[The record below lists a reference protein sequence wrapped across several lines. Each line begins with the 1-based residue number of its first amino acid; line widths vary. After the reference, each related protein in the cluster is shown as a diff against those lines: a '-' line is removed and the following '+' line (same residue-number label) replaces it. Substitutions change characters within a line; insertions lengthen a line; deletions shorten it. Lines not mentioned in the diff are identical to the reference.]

1 MKGWA
6 INELKEIQGGG
17 RMKASRKAINAL
29 IPSITYIRQHYTY
42 GGQTGWVPAY
52 SRRIKDFIIYDD
64 AGKLKSWLSGYGDA
78 MPRDLYYGN
87 YTGANVVEIIEQW
100 MRGNLTR
107 AETVAEIQTALLEDE
122 VAEVLP

>member
-17 RMKASRKAINAL
+17 RMKVSRKAINAL

-64 AGKLKSWLSGYGDA
+64 AGKLKSW
-78 MPRDLYYGN
+78 
-87 YTGANVVEIIEQW
+87 
-100 MRGNLTR
+100 
-107 AETVAEIQTALLEDE
+107 
-122 VAEVLP
+122 